1 MLGMDTVTCNE
12 IKEKVAE
19 GLNMFG
25 VPIYK
30 ATTKVTKALQKTTP
44 HLRISS
50 GQFTGVN
57 IYIQI
62 RIIASYSVVSNNW
75 HQSSN
80 AKNSYPI
87 PFSC

>member
-57 IYIQI
+57 MYTYIY
-62 RIIASYSVVSNNW
+62 R
-75 HQSSN
+75 
-80 AKNSYPI
+80 
-87 PFSC
+87 